1 MPDYR
6 KIAEPAPLP
15 PSIGWG
21 GAPEGMSLAAL
32 AQYLP
37 QLTVQSRG
45 VGRPKVG
52 GELNIPV
59 GQGTIG
65 VEGYYHRLAPQDPA
79 DAGAFLRYNRSF

>member
-6 KIAEPAPLP
+6 QLAGPLP
-15 PSIGWG
+15 Q
-21 GAPEGMSLAAL
+21 APAADWNAPDAMSLAAL

-37 QLTVQSRG
+37 QLSVQSRG

-65 VEGYYHRLAPQDPA
+65 VEGYYHRPTPQDPA